1 MYFINNFVHMQSV
14 FNYSFFLFIF
24 SENSEKYICLFSKYP
39 LYLKYIFHSSLF
51 TKDVQA
57 LFQAFFI
64 FCITL
69 LDLLD
74 NQQKEGIF
82 HDVEQSLD

>member
-1 MYFINNFVHMQSV
+1 MQSV

-24 SENSEKYICLFSKYP
+24 PENSEKYICLFSKYP

-57 LFQAFFI
+57 LFQTFFI
-64 FCITL
+64 FCIT
-69 LDLLD
+69 LLD